1 VSRRRRTLDNDA
13 AREDMA
19 AFLDDLRTR
28 LIAGA
33 KGSGA
38 TLTPGECK
46 KLTAARWVLPPP
58 RGRPLAYDFFNI
70 AYDCLAREMAG
81 EATKSAV
88 AATAKRFRVSR
99 SKVYAARKRLG
110 SSK

>member
-1 VSRRRRTLDNDA
+1 
-13 AREDMA
+13 MA

-38 TLTPGECK
+38 TLTPNECK
-46 KLTAARWVLPPP
+46 KLTVARWVLPPPP

-70 AYDCLAREMAG
+70 AYDCLAREMA
-81 EATKSAV
+81 ATKSAV